1 VELVRLD
8 SLSSPGPVAS
18 AATVGNFDGVHRGHQ
33 ALVGEM
39 VRWARSA
46 PGDAVVLT
54 FDPHPA
60 RVLSPHQ
67 AKRALMTLE
76 QKAEALAALG
86 VDRLVAL
93 TFTEEV
99 ARMSAEEFARL
110 VLCESL
116 AAPRVVVGQD
126 FRFGRGRAGD
136 VAALQGLGEAL
147 GFAVKA
153 VGPVLEA
160 GVPISSSRIRDVLA
174 AGEVAEAGRLLG
186 RPFFVDG
193 SVVRGDGR
201 GRGLGFPT
209 ANVAVLNETLPGRGV
224 YACRMRLGP
233 GEAPRPSVANLGQR
247 PTFGGGQTVLEVHVL
262 DFSGDLYGREVRVA
276 FVERLRPEHAFAS
289 KEDLLAQIEADAR
302 EARRILVMPR

>member
-8 SLSSPGPVAS
+8 TLSSPCPAAS
-18 AATVGNFDGVHRGHQ
+18 AVTVGNFDGVHLGHQ

-46 PGDAVVLT
+46 PGAAVVLT

-60 RVLSPHQ
+60 RVLSPRQ

-93 TFTEEV
+93 AFTEQV
-99 ARMSAEEFARL
+99 AGLSAEDFARI
-110 VLCESL
+110 VLRGSL
-116 AAPRVVVGQD
+116 AACRVVVGQD
-126 FRFGRGRAGD
+126 FRFGRGRTGD
-136 VAALQGLGEAL
+136 VFGLIGLGETL
-147 GFAVKA
+147 GFEVRA
-153 VGPVLEA
+153 VGPVLED
-160 GVPISSSRIRDVLA
+160 GSPISSSRIRDVLA
-174 AGEVAEAGRLLG
+174 LGEVSKAGSLLG

-193 SVVRGDGR
+193 DVVQGDGR

-209 ANVAVLNETLPGRGV
+209 ANVAVRNETLPLLGV
-224 YACRMRLGP
+224 YACRMRLGF
-233 GEAPRPSVANLGQR
+233 GEVPRPAVANLGQR

-262 DFSGDLYGREVRVA
+262 DFAGDLYGREVRVE
-276 FVERLRPEHAFAS
+276 FVERLRAESTFAG
-289 KEDLLAQIEADAR
+289 KEELLAQIGADVH

>member
-1 VELVRLD
+1 MELVRLD
-8 SLSSPGPVAS
+8 SLSSPGLVAS
-18 AATVGNFDGVHRGHQ
+18 AVTVGNFDGVHRGHQ

-93 TFTEEV
+93 AFTERV
-99 ARMSAEEFARL
+99 AGMPAEEFARL
-110 VLCESL
+110 VLRGSL

-136 VAALQGLGEAL
+136 VAALVALGETL
-147 GFAVKA
+147 GFAVRA
-153 VGPVLEA
+153 VGPVLQD
-160 GVPISSSRIRDVLA
+160 GLPISSSRIRDVLA
-174 AGEVAEAGRLLG
+174 AGEVAKAASLLG
-186 RPFFVDG
+186 RIFFVDG
-193 SVVRGDGR
+193 AVVRGDGR

-209 ANVAVLNETLPGRGV
+209 ANVAVHNETLPGLGV
-224 YACRMRLGP
+224 YACRMRLGA
-233 GEAPRPSVANLGQR
+233 GEVARPAVANLGQR

-262 DFSGDLYGREVRVA
+262 DFAGDLYGREVRVE
-276 FVERLRPEHAFAS
+276 FVERLRAERAFAGR
-289 KEDLLAQIEADAR
+289 EDLLAQIGADAQ